1 MRVSDTASIEVGLTD
16 EETDAVEYVSYSAF
30 TQWLKCGK
38 AYQLS
43 RLLEVRELPAWYF
56 IGGSAFHT
64 AVEFYDHARLE
75 AGLG

>member
-1 MRVSDTASIEVGLTD
+1 MRVSEAPNIQIGD
-16 EETDAVEYVSYSAF
+16 EPEYVSYSAF

-56 IGGSAFHT
+56 VGGTAFHK
-64 AVEFYDHARLE
+64 AAEDYDLARWE
-75 AGLG
+75 AGIA